1 LGNGING
8 STFQRYVF
16 KEYDSYKIIN
26 RMGTIKMKKKFY
38 ERMRRLITLSICSLV
53 IALVFSGAIAQ
64 SGTIS
69 GNEQTKNNTS
79 IPSKT
84 PLPYFLNFFIR
95 DWNWWDKKPDM
106 FCIPDGNIGIGTMN
120 PLAKLDVF
128 GNIAI
133 NGEEI
138 INESGVWV
146 GDPTGLQGPQ
156 GPPGDSRWGLNGDNI
171 YYNNGSVGIGTASPL
186 SKFQITDGSVLFDG
200 ETGGT
205 PVSGGGTRLM
215 WIPSKSAFRVG
226 STFGNLWD
234 DVNIGSHSIAMGF
247 ATKANQYGSTAMGA
261 YTTASSV
268 LATAM
273 GEYTTATGYG
283 STTMGVES
291 VAHGFAS
298 IAMGFNTVASGWA
311 STAMGQWTNANG
323 DSSTA
328 LGTDT
333 VANGACSTA
342 IGSSIIVNGNYSVG
356 IGLNNQWPFYQVDQ
370 SNILSIL
377 GGNVGI
383 GTIHPDATLEV
394 SGTMKVF
401 GEWQD
406 DLTYDTVYQAETDG
420 FVSAL
425 LYGQM
430 SGAIG
435 QIIGFTD
442 SSASPTTIRGYA
454 SMDYGTN
461 TSMEPYNSFLMPVKK
476 DEYWKIYFQENMA
489 NYCGVTISWIPL
501 GTEI

>member
-1 LGNGING
+1 
-8 STFQRYVF
+8 
-16 KEYDSYKIIN
+16 
-26 RMGTIKMKKKFY
+26 M
-38 ERMRRLITLSICSLV
+38 V
-53 IALVFSGAIAQ
+53 IAVVFSGAIAQ
-64 SGTIS
+64 SGTTS
-69 GNEQTKNNTS
+69 GNEQTKNNTPL
-79 IPSKT
+79 PSKT
-84 PLPYFLNFFIR
+84 PVPFFLNFFIH

-106 FCIPDGNIGIGTMN
+106 FSIPDGNIGLGTMN

-133 NGEEI
+133 NGKEI

-171 YYNNGSVGIGTASPL
+171 YYTNGSVSIGTASPL
-186 SKFQITDGSVLFDG
+186 SKFQITDGAVLFDG

-234 DVNIGSHSIAMGF
+234 DVNIGLHSIEMGF

-261 YTTASSV
+261 YTTASGV

-291 VAHGFAS
+291 VANGTCS
-298 IAMGFNTVASGWA
+298 IAM
-311 STAMGQWTNANG
+311 
-323 DSSTA
+323 DS
-328 LGTDT
+328 
-333 VANGACSTA
+333 
-342 IGSSIIVNGNYSVG
+342 IIIVNGNYSVG

-383 GTIHPDATLEV
+383 GTTHPDATLEV
-394 SGTMKVF
+394 NGTMKVF

-425 LYGQM
+425 IYGQV

-435 QIIGFTD
+435 QITGYTD
-442 SSASPTTIRGYA
+442 SITSPTTI
-454 SMDYGTN
+454 
-461 TSMEPYNSFLMPVKK
+461 
-476 DEYWKIYFQENMA
+476 
-489 NYCGVTISWIPL
+489 
-501 GTEI
+501 